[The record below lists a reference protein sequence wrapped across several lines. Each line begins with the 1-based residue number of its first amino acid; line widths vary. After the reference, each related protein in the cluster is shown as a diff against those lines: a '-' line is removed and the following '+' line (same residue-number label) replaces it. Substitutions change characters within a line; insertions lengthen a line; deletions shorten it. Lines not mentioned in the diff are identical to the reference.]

1 MVMHTAIYVF
11 VVLCLQCMSLYLL
24 GEDRWLCTLL
34 LQQGYRVDYAAA
46 SDAFTYAPEGFNEY
60 FNQRRRW
67 TPSTIANILDLLQDG
82 RNTVASNN
90 NISWLYI
97 IYQGGFDLMC
107 LQENV
112 KDDKKNFNLS
122 KTKFQSIKV
131 KNDEMC
137 INSWIPASVK
147 LEYL

>member
-1 MVMHTAIYVF
+1 M
-11 VVLCLQCMSLYLL
+11 
-24 GEDRWLCTLL
+24 CTLL

-46 SDAFTYAPEGFNEY
+46 SDAFTYAPEGFDEY

-97 IYQGGFDLMC
+97 VYQGYSLDIL
-107 LQENV
+107 LA
-112 KDDKKNFNLS
+112 DINLHRY
-122 KTKFQSIKV
+122 SI
-131 KNDEMC
+131 
-137 INSWIPASVK
+137 INTEVSIF
-147 LEYL
+147 

>member
-1 MVMHTAIYVF
+1 MLIWDNY
-11 VVLCLQCMSLYLL
+11 S

-46 SDAFTYAPEGFNEY
+46 SDAFTYAPESFNEY

-97 IYQGGFDLMC
+97 VYQGFILLSISSLMYAKIFQ
-107 LQENV
+107 LSIYTSGG
-112 KDDKKNFNLS
+112 NFVMRHYQHFHVCKIEIYWKCCTRSSLRHLL
-122 KTKFQSIKV
+122 FYGEI
-131 KNDEMC
+131 
-137 INSWIPASVK
+137 
-147 LEYL
+147 